1 MAEDIISEIGTLK
14 EDIKSTL
21 QCVPSSYQ
29 IKKAALEGDLLIVD
43 ESRIPSIDV
52 VFDGADQLD
61 SKFNMI
67 KGGGGALLREKI
79 LHSTAKTIVIT
90 AESFK
95 YLKTF
100 NRTVPIEIHPF
111 ALTVVKKRLESKFEG
126 KSELRMLNE
135 GYPYVTENGNF
146 IFDTLFSSFE
156 NMEEK
161 EKELKNI
168 AGVLEVGIFTK
179 HANVYYKAKEN
190 GEFENIN
197 TIQQ

>member
-111 ALTVVKKRLESKFEG
+111 ALSVVKKRLESEFKG

>member
-1 MAEDIISEIGTLK
+1 M
-14 EDIKSTL
+14 
-21 QCVPSSYQ
+21 
-29 IKKAALEGDLLIVD
+29 
-43 ESRIPSIDV
+43 
-52 VFDGADQLD
+52 
-61 SKFNMI
+61 
-67 KGGGGALLREKI
+67 
-79 LHSTAKTIVIT
+79 
-90 AESFK
+90 
-95 YLKTF
+95 
-100 NRTVPIEIHPF
+100 
-111 ALTVVKKRLESKFEG
+111 VKKRLESEFKG